1 MGSVLFVCTA
11 NVCRSPM
18 ACAIFRRILEGE
30 QDKAHWRVE
39 SAGTWAVDGLPASS
53 GSQQVMKEWG
63 MDISDHRSRA
73 VDQELL
79 ALFDLILTMESG
91 HKEALRAEF
100 PDFSNRI
107 FMLSEM
113 IDQTFDVADP
123 IGRPLSD
130 YEKTAIEIER
140 LISSGFNR
148 IQELVKKDP
157 LDNSPYE

>member
-1 MGSVLFVCTA
+1 MLQAYGISTLQTE
-11 NVCRSPM
+11 
-18 ACAIFRRILEGE
+18 I
-30 QDKAHWRVE
+30 
-39 SAGTWAVDGLPASS
+39 ASS
-53 GSQQVMKEWG
+53 ANQ
-63 MDISDHRSRA
+63 A
-73 VDQELL
+73 VEL
-79 ALFDLILTMESG
+79 